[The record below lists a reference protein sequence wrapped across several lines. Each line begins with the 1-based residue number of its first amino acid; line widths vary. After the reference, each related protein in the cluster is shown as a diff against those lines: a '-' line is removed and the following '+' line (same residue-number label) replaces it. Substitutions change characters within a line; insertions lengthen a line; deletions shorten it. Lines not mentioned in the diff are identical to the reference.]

1 LTVDNILASDHD
13 HLDQLLAGALRIF
26 DRGDMEHA
34 FIPLDLFWA
43 RLAMHIRAEHLH
55 VFPSLVRTL
64 KPVDNDATVK
74 LIADL
79 KKDHDFF
86 MRELADIIKSMRKIN
101 DTSENVAAELKNRLV
116 RIEKRLAAHN
126 ELEEKTIYP
135 VAAQLGSAQL
145 SSLVE
150 KELNNIPPRFSKAE

>member
-1 LTVDNILASDHD
+1 
-13 HLDQLLAGALRIF
+13 
-26 DRGDMEHA
+26 
-34 FIPLDLFWA
+34 
-43 RLAMHIRAEHLH
+43 
-55 VFPSLVRTL
+55 
-64 KPVDNDATVK
+64 VDNDATVK

>member
-26 DRGDMEHA
+26 DRGDTEHA

-55 VFPSLVRTL
+55 VFPALVRTL
-64 KPVDNDATVK
+64 KPVDDDATVK

-135 VAAQLGSAQL
+135 VTAQLGSAQL

-150 KELNNIPPRFSKAE
+150 KELNNIPPRFPKAE